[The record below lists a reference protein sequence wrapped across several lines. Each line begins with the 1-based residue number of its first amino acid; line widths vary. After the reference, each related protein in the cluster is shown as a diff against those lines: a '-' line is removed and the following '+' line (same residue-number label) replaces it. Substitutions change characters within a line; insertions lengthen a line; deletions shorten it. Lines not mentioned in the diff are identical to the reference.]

1 MRIKLVALLA
11 GAFGLAATTMASAAD
26 MAVKAPAPYAIPY
39 SWTGLYAGVHA
50 GAGWG
55 TVESNVDLGG
65 FTLPISSHEI
75 NGPLA
80 GLQIGYNYQMG
91 WALIGLEAT
100 GSWSDIKGTT
110 PCLFGIASCTTKTD
124 WMASVAAR
132 FGGLVGNNML
142 VFVKGGAAWAH
153 DKYDANILGLITT
166 SASDTRVGWLGGLG
180 AEYRFDPRWSAVIE
194 YNYMDFGTESENF
207 SGVAV
212 NVDHKQHL
220 IKAGLNF
227 KLF

>member
-1 MRIKLVALLA
+1 MRTKLVALLT
-11 GAFGLAATTMASAAD
+11 GAFGLAAMSVASAAD
-26 MAVKAPAPYAIPY
+26 MAVKAPTPVAIPL
-39 SWTGLYAGVHA
+39 SWTGFYAGIHG

-55 TVESNVDLGG
+55 TIESDIGG
-65 FTLPISSHEI
+65 FSISSHDI
-75 NGPLA
+75 NGPIA
-80 GLQIGYNYQMG
+80 GLQAGYNYQMG
-91 WALIGLEAT
+91 WALIGIEAT
-100 GSWSDIKGTT
+100 GSWADIKGSA
-110 PCLFGIASCTTKTD
+110 PCLFGIATCTTKTD
-124 WMASVAAR
+124 WMATVAGR

-153 DKYDANILGLITT
+153 DKYDANFFGIFDV

-180 AEYRFDPRWSAVIE
+180 AEYRFDPRWSGVIE
-194 YNYMDFGTESENF
+194 YDYMDFGNHSENF
-207 SGVAV
+207 AGGPV

>member
-100 GSWSDIKGTT
+100 GSWSDIKGTA
-110 PCLFGIASCTTKTD
+110 PCLFGIATEEE
-124 WMASVAAR
+124 VATLRSTVQTLEDTVATLEAR
-132 FGGLVGNNML
+132 A
-142 VFVKGGAAWAH
+142 K
-153 DKYDANILGLITT
+153 ANRPT
-166 SASDTRVGWLGGLG
+166 
-180 AEYRFDPRWSAVIE
+180 P
-194 YNYMDFGTESENF
+194 
-207 SGVAV
+207 
-212 NVDHKQHL
+212 
-220 IKAGLNF
+220 
-227 KLF
+227 

>member
-1 MRIKLVALLA
+1 
-11 GAFGLAATTMASAAD
+11 
-26 MAVKAPAPYAIPY
+26 
-39 SWTGLYAGVHA
+39 
-50 GAGWG
+50 
-55 TVESNVDLGG
+55 
-65 FTLPISSHEI
+65 
-75 NGPLA
+75 
-80 GLQIGYNYQMG
+80 MG

-100 GSWSDIKGTT
+100 GSWSDNKGTA
-110 PCLFGIASCTTKTD
+110 PSLFGIASCTTKTD

-180 AEYRFDPRWSAVIE
+180 AEYRFDPRWSAVIV